1 VRVAVC
7 EAPGRLDLRRRPR
20 PSPEAGQVLVRVSV
34 CGLCASDLAMWRG
47 GGTAAYPYSP
57 GHEFCGTVEAGDD
70 GGAAPL
76 RAGERVVV
84 NPNLGCG
91 RCRYCLAGRPNLCD
105 RLKTRPI
112 KSNGG
117 LADYVA
123 LDGRMVRRIP
133 DALPDEAATF
143 VEPLSCALHAA
154 NRLAARP
161 GERVGVFGAGTMGVL
176 TALALRRRSCAVLFI
191 EPDAGRRKTVAGQF
205 DAPAFAPEEVSGS
218 DPPDAMDAA
227 AVCCESARAV
237 EQAVGAVRKGGR
249 IVLLGVATGGPC
261 DAAALREIT
270 TKELRLEG
278 AWLNPHTFD
287 EALHLAVRRRD
298 VLAALATQTF
308 SLDRVREAFEAAATR
323 RFHRV
328 LVRP

>member
-7 EAPGRLDLRRRPR
+7 EAPGRLVLRERPR
-20 PSPEAGQVLVRVSV
+20 PTPRADQVLVRVSV
-34 CGLCASDLAMWRG
+34 CGVCASDLAMWRG

-57 GHEFCGTVEAGDD
+57 GHEFCGVVEEAGR
-70 GGAAPL
+70 GVAWR

-105 RLKTRPI
+105 RLKTRPV

-123 LDGRMVRRIP
+123 LDGRMVRRVP
-133 DALPDEAATF
+133 EDLSDEAATF

-154 NRLAARP
+154 DRLAAPP

-176 TALALRRRSCAVLFI
+176 TGLALRECACALMFI
-191 EPDAGRRKTVAGQF
+191 EPDARRRDAIEDLFG
-205 DAPAFAPEEVSGS
+205 APAVAPDDLSGS
-218 DPPDAMDAA
+218 DGYAPMDAA
-227 AVCCESARAV
+227 VVCCESARAV
-237 EQAVGAVRKGGR
+237 EQAVGLVRKGGR
-249 IVLLGVATGGPC
+249 IVLLGVVAGGPGE
-261 DAAALREIT
+261 AAVWRDVTA
-270 TKELRLEG
+270 KELRIEG

-287 EALHLAVRRRD
+287 EALHLAVKRRD

-308 SLDRVREAFEAAATR
+308 SLDRVCEAFEAAARR
-323 RFHRV
+323 RFHRL